1 MLHHVAHK
9 QVQDT
14 EVLTKRHDQ
23 VMFWRQHMQSLW
35 NTGAMAAQVATVLH
49 FHGGFV
55 VQMLHSQPSSLLL
68 SLSLLAMLAHHSAT
82 AREAE

>member
-1 MLHHVAHK
+1 
-9 QVQDT
+9 
-14 EVLTKRHDQ
+14 
-23 VMFWRQHMQSLW
+23 
-35 NTGAMAAQVATVLH
+35 MAAQVATVLH